1 MGAANTPFLKDM
13 KKDVDNKKQ
22 VVAKV
27 SSAQLDFLPDP
38 DAIEQRPLAGV
49 TRWVLYCLI
58 AMLLAFVTWA
68 TFSDIDQIV
77 TSRGQLVTS
86 KPNVVVQPM
95 ETSII
100 QTIDVRVGQV
110 VKKGQ
115 RLAALD
121 PTFAAADESQLR
133 GGLSSLDARTRRL
146 EVELSQSSAAA
157 NPSQNGHLEDAR
169 LQDQLKKTRSEN
181 YRVRLLSLNENLARL
196 EASLKTNQ
204 QDQQMQESR
213 VKSLSELE
221 EMQERLISKNFGAR
235 QHLLEAKDKKLEVE
249 RDLQFARN
257 REAEILREIAAAKAD
272 RAAFQKDWQQRSM
285 EELAEVRR
293 DRNSTVDQ
301 LKKAEKRSSLINVT
315 APVDAVVLEITKLST
330 GSVAREA
337 ETLFKLVP
345 LDVPLELEA
354 KIEAADVGFVKVG
367 DKVRIKLDA
376 YPFQKHGSLLGH
388 VQVVSLDAFTRE
400 SNQERAAGTSYY
412 LARIRLDSTQ
422 LENVGKHFRL
432 LPGLSATGEIKVGE
446 RSIIS
451 YFLYPII
458 GTLDQSLREPR

>member
-1 MGAANTPFLKDM
+1 M
-13 KKDVDNKKQ
+13 KNELNNKKQ
-22 VVAKV
+22 KLEKV
-27 SSAQLDFLPDP
+27 STAQLEFLPDP

-49 TRWVLYCLI
+49 TRWVLYSLVF
-58 AMLLAFVTWA
+58 MLVAFITWA

-86 KPNVVVQPM
+86 KPNVIVQPM

-100 QTIDVRVGQV
+100 QSVDVRVGQV

-146 EVELSQSSAAA
+146 EGELSQQSI
-157 NPSQNGHLEDAR
+157 SQSQSNHSEDVK
-169 LQDQLKKTRSEN
+169 LQDQLKKTRSDN
-181 YRVRLLSLNENLARL
+181 YRTRLLSFDENLARL
-196 EASLKTNQ
+196 NASLKTNQ
-204 QDQQMQESR
+204 QDQQMLEAR
-213 VKSLSELE
+213 VKSLAELE
-221 EMQERLISKNFGAR
+221 QMQEQLISKNFGAR
-235 QHLLEAKDKKLEVE
+235 QRLLEAQDRKLEVE
-249 RDLQFARN
+249 RDLELARN
-257 REAEILREIAAAKAD
+257 KQAEIVREIAAARAD
-272 RAAFQKDWQQRSM
+272 RAAFQKEWQQRSM
-285 EELAEVRR
+285 EELVEVRR
-293 DRNSTVDQ
+293 DRNSAVDQ
-301 LKKAEKRSSLINVT
+301 LKKAEKRRSLISVV
-315 APVDAVVLEITKLST
+315 APVDAVVLEISKLST
-330 GSVAREA
+330 GSVVREA

-354 KIEAADVGFVKVG
+354 KIEAADVGFVKAG

-376 YPFQKHGSLLGH
+376 YPFQKHGSLQGH

-412 LARIRLDSTQ
+412 LARIRLDSTA
-422 LENVGKHFRL
+422 LDNVGSDFRL
-432 LPGLSATGEIKVGE
+432 LPGLSATGEIKVGQ

>member
-1 MGAANTPFLKDM
+1 MGTANSPFLIDM
-13 KKDVDNKKQ
+13 KNDVDNKKELT
-22 VVAKV
+22 KV

-49 TRWVLYCLI
+49 TQWVLYGLLS
-58 AMLLAFVTWA
+58 MLVVFVAWA
-68 TFSDIDQIV
+68 TFSDIDEIV

-146 EVELSQSSAAA
+146 EGELSQPSAIAGQA
-157 NPSQNGHLEDAR
+157 QGGHFEDAK
-169 LQDQLKKTRSEN
+169 LQEQLKKTRSEN
-181 YRVRLLSLNENLARL
+181 YRVRLLSLDENLARL

-221 EMQERLISKNFGAR
+221 GMQERLISKNFGAR

-257 REAEILREIAAAKAD
+257 REAEIRREIAAAKAD

-301 LKKAEKRSSLINVT
+301 LKKAEKRRSLINVT

-367 DKVRIKLDA
+367 DSVRIKLDA
-376 YPFQKHGSLLGH
+376 YPFQKHGSLQGH
-388 VQVVSLDAFTRE
+388 VQMVSLDAFTRE

-412 LARIRLDSTQ
+412 LARIRLDTAK
-422 LENVGKHFRL
+422 LENVRGSFRL

-446 RSIIS
+446 RSVIS

>member
-1 MGAANTPFLKDM
+1 M
-13 KKDVDNKKQ
+13 KNDVDNKKELT
-22 VVAKV
+22 KV

-49 TRWVLYCLI
+49 TQWVLYGLLS
-58 AMLLAFVTWA
+58 MLVVFVAWA
-68 TFSDIDQIV
+68 TFSDIDEIV

-86 KPNVVVQPM
+86 KPNIVVQPM

-146 EVELSQSSAAA
+146 EGELSQPSAIAG
-157 NPSQNGHLEDAR
+157 QVQGGHFEDAK
-169 LQDQLKKTRSEN
+169 LQEQLKKTRSEN
-181 YRVRLLSLNENLARL
+181 YRVRLLSLDENLARL

-221 EMQERLISKNFGAR
+221 DMQERLISKNFGAR

-257 REAEILREIAAAKAD
+257 REAEIRREIAAAKAD

-301 LKKAEKRSSLINVT
+301 LKKAEKRRSLINVT

-367 DKVRIKLDA
+367 DSVRIKLDA
-376 YPFQKHGSLLGH
+376 YPFQKHGSLQGH
-388 VQVVSLDAFTRE
+388 VQMVSLDAFTRE

-412 LARIRLDSTQ
+412 LARIRLDTAK
-422 LENVGKHFRL
+422 LENVRGSFRL

-446 RSIIS
+446 RSVIS

>member
-1 MGAANTPFLKDM
+1 M
-13 KKDVDNKKQ
+13 KNELNNKKQ
-22 VVAKV
+22 KLEKV
-27 SSAQLDFLPDP
+27 STAQLEFLPDP

-49 TRWVLYCLI
+49 TRWVLYSLVF
-58 AMLLAFVTWA
+58 MLVAFITWA

-86 KPNVVVQPM
+86 KPNVIVQPM

-100 QTIDVRVGQV
+100 QSVDVRVGQV

-146 EVELSQSSAAA
+146 EGELSQQSI
-157 NPSQNGHLEDAR
+157 SQSQSNHSEDVK
-169 LQDQLKKTRSEN
+169 LQDQLKKTRSDN
-181 YRVRLLSLNENLARL
+181 YRTRLLSFDENLARL
-196 EASLKTNQ
+196 NASLKTNH
-204 QDQQMQESR
+204 QDQQMLEAR
-213 VKSLSELE
+213 VKSLAELE
-221 EMQERLISKNFGAR
+221 QMQEQLISKNFGAR
-235 QHLLEAKDKKLEVE
+235 QRLLEAQDRKLEVE
-249 RDLQFARN
+249 RDLELARN
-257 REAEILREIAAAKAD
+257 KHTEIVREIAAARAD
-272 RAAFQKDWQQRSM
+272 RAAFQKEWQQRSM
-285 EELAEVRR
+285 EELVEVRR
-293 DRNSTVDQ
+293 DRNSAVDQ
-301 LKKAEKRSSLINVT
+301 LKKAEKRRSLISVV
-315 APVDAVVLEITKLST
+315 APVDAVVLEISKLST
-330 GSVAREA
+330 GSVVREA

-354 KIEAADVGFVKVG
+354 KIEAADVGFVKAG

-376 YPFQKHGSLLGH
+376 YPFQKHGSLQGH

-400 SNQERAAGTSYY
+400 ANQERAAGTSYY
-412 LARIRLDSTQ
+412 LARIRLDSAT
-422 LENVGKHFRL
+422 LDNVGNNFRL

>member
-1 MGAANTPFLKDM
+1 M
-13 KKDVDNKKQ
+13 KNDVDNKKELT
-22 VVAKV
+22 KV

-49 TRWVLYCLI
+49 TQWVLYGLLS
-58 AMLLAFVTWA
+58 MLVVFVAWA
-68 TFSDIDQIV
+68 TFSDIDEIV

-146 EVELSQSSAAA
+146 EGELSQPSAIAGQA
-157 NPSQNGHLEDAR
+157 QGGHFEDAK
-169 LQDQLKKTRSEN
+169 LQEQLKKTRSEN
-181 YRVRLLSLNENLARL
+181 YRVRLLSLDENLARL

-221 EMQERLISKNFGAR
+221 GMQERLISKNFGAR

-257 REAEILREIAAAKAD
+257 REAEIRREIAAAKAD

-301 LKKAEKRSSLINVT
+301 LKKAEKRRSLINVT

-367 DKVRIKLDA
+367 DSVRIKLDA
-376 YPFQKHGSLLGH
+376 YPFQKHGSLQGH
-388 VQVVSLDAFTRE
+388 VQMVSLDAFTRE

-412 LARIRLDSTQ
+412 LARIRLDTAK
-422 LENVGKHFRL
+422 LENVRGSFRL

-446 RSIIS
+446 RSVIS

>member
-1 MGAANTPFLKDM
+1 MGTANTPFLIDM
-13 KKDVDNKKQ
+13 KNDVDNKKELT
-22 VVAKV
+22 KV

-49 TRWVLYCLI
+49 TQWVLYGLLS
-58 AMLLAFVTWA
+58 MLVVFVAWA
-68 TFSDIDQIV
+68 TFSDIDEIV

-146 EVELSQSSAAA
+146 EGELSQPSAIAGQA
-157 NPSQNGHLEDAR
+157 QGGHFEDAK
-169 LQDQLKKTRSEN
+169 LQEQLKKTRSEN
-181 YRVRLLSLNENLARL
+181 YRVRLLSLDENLARL

-221 EMQERLISKNFGAR
+221 DMQERLISKNFGAR

-257 REAEILREIAAAKAD
+257 REAEIRREIAAAKAD

-301 LKKAEKRSSLINVT
+301 LKKAEKRRSLINVT

-345 LDVPLELEA
+345 LDVPLEMEA

-367 DKVRIKLDA
+367 DSVRIKLDA
-376 YPFQKHGSLLGH
+376 YPFQKHGSLQGH

-400 SNQERAAGTSYY
+400 SNQERPAGTSYY
-412 LARIRLDSTQ
+412 LARIRLDTAK
-422 LENVGKHFRL
+422 LENVRPNFRL

-446 RSIIS
+446 RSVIS